1 MKILVVYT
9 HPLRDSFTGQILDSF
24 VRGATE
30 AGHSVDINDLYAN
43 GFQPVMT
50 ASELVGPKRAV
61 SAKGHFIIIF
71 PGGKTE
77 LAVAALVRA
86 NEVMIGS
93 IAEFTE
99 QANHDAAGTIRLFCN
114 YFINKMLQSNYRRGT
129 PISLTTL
136 DAASTVDEIQE
147 QVEIGYKWIIEL
159 IQDLLMR
166 KGVDAE
172 TAYRLGN
179 ITLSA
184 VEGALVVS
192 AARRTIEPLEIVR
205 DHLIEQ
211 LTVEGR
217 GN

>member
-1 MKILVVYT
+1 MGYAKSEETKRKLVRTMRRLLHTQGY
-9 HPLRDSFTGQILDSF
+9 HATGINQILKESG
-24 VRGATE
+24 VGK
-30 AGHSVDINDLYAN
+30 GSLY
-43 GFQPVMT
+43 
-50 ASELVGPKRAV
+50 
-61 SAKGHFIIIF
+61 HHF

-114 YFINKMLQSNYRRGT
+114 HFINKMLQSNYRRGT

-192 AARRTIEPLEIVR
+192 VARRTIEPLEIVD

-211 LTVEGR
+211 LTV
-217 GN
+217 